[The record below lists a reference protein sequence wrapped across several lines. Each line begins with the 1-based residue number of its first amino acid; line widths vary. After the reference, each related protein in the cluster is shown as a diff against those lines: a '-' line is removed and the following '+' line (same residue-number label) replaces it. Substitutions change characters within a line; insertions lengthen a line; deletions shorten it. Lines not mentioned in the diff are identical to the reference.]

1 MRRADWGCLVVLA
14 VVLAVDAAAY
24 LALRALAVALLAAL
38 G

>member
-1 MRRADWGCLVVLA
+1 MRRVDWGCLVGLA

-24 LALRALAVALLAAL
+24 LAVWSALRALL